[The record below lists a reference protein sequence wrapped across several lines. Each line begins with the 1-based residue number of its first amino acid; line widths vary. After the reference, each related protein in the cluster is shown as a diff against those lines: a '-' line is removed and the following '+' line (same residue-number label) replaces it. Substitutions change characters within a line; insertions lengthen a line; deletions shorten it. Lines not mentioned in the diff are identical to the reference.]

1 MYHIESNKTSIYL
14 LDFFT
19 QRGFII
25 TAIPF
30 CCSQDF
36 GQRIFLKFLFFGPE
50 ICLGFVG
57 RPGEGFFLFS
67 FFFFWGGGGGGG
79 GGGGVRFFP
88 KI

>member
-50 ICLGFVG
+50 ICFGFVG
-57 RPGEGFFLFS
+57 ALGKVFSCSLF
-67 FFFFWGGGGGGG
+67 FFFFWGGGGGRGG
-79 GGGGVRFFP
+79 GIRFLP
-88 KI
+88 